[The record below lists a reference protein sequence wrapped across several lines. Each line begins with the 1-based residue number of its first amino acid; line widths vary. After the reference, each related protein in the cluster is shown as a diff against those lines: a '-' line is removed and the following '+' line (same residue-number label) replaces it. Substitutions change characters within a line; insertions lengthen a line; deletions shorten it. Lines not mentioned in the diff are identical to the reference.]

1 MPFDKQ
7 QVVDGVPLGEGGQQA
22 VPPAPISQSPVKE
35 PPSKKAKPEPAEA
48 PQSNANLE
56 QGAPQGDVGGEPPL
70 VMRVD
75 QWAQKPKAKA
85 KATAKCKASSKAKAK
100 TGPKKKGETIEVLE
114 SGDESLQEEEKPA
127 AEAKVKAKGRK
138 RACSNQKGAPKA
150 KAKAKAK
157 GKEGKAAS
165 EDEKD
170 EKDAAKPDGKQEP
183 PIKYEPV
190 NEDGKNDI
198 NTAFQWDQ
206 GQGVTNGDGSGASGD
221 APGDDPGAAPGD
233 DPGASEPAAGKLGKK
248 SFARRPPPKTSP
260 SKDRFIAIRDIFE
273 SRVGP
278 HVRSLGMPVYQ
289 WEAGEF
295 YSVEFQN
302 NGTFVFV
309 ASFLFQ

>member
-1 MPFDKQ
+1 MLTRRQ
-7 QVVDGVPLGEGGQQA
+7 QLDAKNAKNKGDGEGEEDDKDMGN
-22 VPPAPISQSPVKE
+22 PPLKRPA
-35 PPSKKAKPEPAEA
+35 SKTTSKGSKAACAKAK
-48 PQSNANLE
+48 
-56 QGAPQGDVGGEPPL
+56 GA
-70 VMRVD
+70 
-75 QWAQKPKAKA
+75 PKAK
-85 KATAKCKASSKAKAK
+85 
-100 TGPKKKGETIEVLE
+100 
-114 SGDESLQEEEKPA
+114 
-127 AEAKVKAKGRK
+127 R
-138 RACSNQKGAPKA
+138 APKA